1 MGILIFLAVI
11 FLAFSN
17 GANDNFKG
25 VATLF
30 GSGTTDYKKAIHW
43 ATITT
48 LLGSVVSIFFAAAL
62 VKNFS
67 GKGLIPDIYLSAPSF
82 AIAVAMGAA
91 MTVMLATKI
100 GMPVSTTHGLVGSL
114 AGAGIVAVGSEMN
127 FSKLGS
133 AFFLPLILSPLI
145 AAILSLLI
153 YRLFTT
159 VRKKTGI
166 TKESCACVV
175 QEQNVETQNLL
186 PLHFV
191 NTAATMKNSLGIK
204 LGTISQCNEQYNGTI
219 IGISAQKTLDF
230 AHYISSGAVSF
241 ARGLNDTPKM
251 VGLLLLVN
259 SLNVNMG
266 AGIIAVVMA
275 IAGLLNAKKVGET
288 MSKKITAMN
297 HGQGFTANLVT
308 ALLVSTASFN
318 GLPVSTTHVSVGS
331 LFGIGTVT
339 KKINLKVIS
348 EILLSWILTLPVA
361 GIISGLIYFVLK
373 TMM

>member
-1 MGILIFLAVI
+1 MTILIFIAVV

-48 LLGSVVSIFFAAAL
+48 LLGSVVSVFFAAAL

-67 GKGLIPDIYLSAPSF
+67 GKGLIPDTYLSAPSF

-100 GMPVSTTHGLVGSL
+100 GMPVSTTHGLVGAL
-114 AGAGIVAVGSEMN
+114 AGTGIVAVGAEMN

-145 AAILSLLI
+145 AAILSLLL
-153 YRLFTT
+153 YRLFTSI
-159 VRKKTGI
+159 RKKWGI
-166 TKESCACVV
+166 TKESCACAV
-175 QEQNVETQNLL
+175 QEQKVYA
-186 PLHFV
+186 FV
-191 NTAATMKNSLGIK
+191 NTAAVEENSLGIK
-204 LGTISQCNEQYNGTI
+204 IGTISQCNEQYYGTV

-259 SLNVNMG
+259 SLNVSMS
-266 AGIIAVVMA
+266 AGIIAAVVA
-275 IAGLLNAKKVGET
+275 IGGLLNAKKVGET

-339 KKINLKVIS
+339 KKVNTKVIS

-361 GIISGLIYFVLK
+361 GIISGLVYFVLK

>member
-1 MGILIFLAVI
+1 MTFLIFIAVV

-30 GSGTTDYKKAIHW
+30 GSGTTNYKKAIHW

-67 GKGLIPDIYLSAPSF
+67 GKGLIPDTYLSAPSF

-100 GMPVSTTHGLVGSL
+100 GMPVSTTHGLVGAL
-114 AGAGIVAVGSEMN
+114 AGAGIVAVGAEMN

-145 AAILSLLI
+145 AAMLSLLL
-153 YRLFTT
+153 YRLFTS
-159 VRKKTGI
+159 VRKKSGI

-175 QEQNVETQNLL
+175 QVQNAETQNFV

-191 NTAATMKNSLGIK
+191 NTAAVEKNSLGIK
-204 LGTISQCNEQYNGTI
+204 IGTISQCNEQYNGTV

-259 SLNVNMG
+259 SLNISMS
-266 AGIIAVVMA
+266 AGIIAAVIA
-275 IAGLLNAKKVGET
+275 IGGLLNAKKVGET
-288 MSKKITAMN
+288 MSKKITPMN

-339 KKINLKVIS
+339 KKVNTKVIS

-361 GIISGLIYFVLK
+361 GIISGLVYFILK
-373 TMM
+373 KGM

>member
-1 MGILIFLAVI
+1 MTILIFIAVI

-30 GSGTTDYKKAIHW
+30 GSGTTNYKKAIHW

-48 LLGSVVSIFFAAAL
+48 LLGSVVSVFFAAAL

-67 GKGLIPDIYLSAPSF
+67 GKGLIPDTYLSASSF
-82 AIAVAMGAA
+82 AIAVAVGAA

-100 GMPVSTTHGLVGSL
+100 GMPVSTTHGLVGAL
-114 AGAGIVAVGSEMN
+114 AGTGIVAVGAEMN
-127 FSKLGS
+127 FLKLGS

-145 AAILSLLI
+145 AAILSLLL
-153 YRLFTT
+153 YRLFTSI
-159 VRKKTGI
+159 RKKSGI

-175 QEQNVETQNLL
+175 QEQKVYA
-186 PLHFV
+186 FV
-191 NTAATMKNSLGIK
+191 NTAAVEENSLGIK
-204 LGTISQCNEQYNGTI
+204 TGTISQCNEQYNGTV

-259 SLNVNMG
+259 SLNISMS
-266 AGIIAVVMA
+266 AGIIAAVMA
-275 IAGLLNAKKVGET
+275 IGGLLNAKKVGET

-339 KKINLKVIS
+339 KKVNTKVIS

-361 GIISGLIYFVLK
+361 GIISGLVYFVLK
-373 TMM
+373 IIV